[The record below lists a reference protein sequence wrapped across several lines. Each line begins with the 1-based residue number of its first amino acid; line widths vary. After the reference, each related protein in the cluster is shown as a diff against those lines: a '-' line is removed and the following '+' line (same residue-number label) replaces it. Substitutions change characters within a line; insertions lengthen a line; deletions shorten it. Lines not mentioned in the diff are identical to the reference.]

1 MPLLPTRVHVRSIG
15 DGTVSNLGTISVGEN
30 SSLDVSNG
38 SLTEGAG
45 SAMDVEGQ
53 LAVGASGSCSI
64 GGSVTLDGTDN
75 GIDNPGDSVLVST
88 PITAATPPSTQVVAA
103 VRQASAT
110 ESDIFEEIE
119 VLAEGAANQL
129 PSNVAVIQGAQKLAS
144 WAKGAS
150 NIALTTKYAADITL
164 LQNAWNNNDPDAFA
178 AAYDKFTEDVNSDI
192 YGLATGALFGY
203 ATAATAVADAG
214 ASIAAVPLA
223 TLFGKLLGSTSY
235 EAYYKKFLEQNVI
248 NDGMNLFF
256 ALKNHQSSAVGGSG
270 GTLSDQ
276 GSVTVSATGNL
287 CDQDAITVGAGA
299 TFVVSGTL
307 TEGIGGNLDN
317 SGTVTLEPN
326 STLTDQGTV
335 TVETGGLMN
344 VYGTLFIEPG
354 TTYIPLGTVTVEP
367 GGALEV
373 LSVNPVNITYGTLL
387 VVTQLG
393 SGTATVNGQT
403 VAGNFTYTSTEEGA
417 LLSAG
422 NGQSEQ
428 VTFTPSDATDYFT
441 VTATVTVNVG
451 QATPTVIAANEST
464 TYDGSPQA
472 YPVTAS
478 DVYVT
483 GVSNGNDQTP
493 SGTFSYSYASATY
506 GPTSTPPTDAGMYT
520 VTATFTTADPNYT
533 TGSTTATWT
542 INAATPT
549 ITWSNPA
556 SITYGTPLGA
566 SQLDATANV
575 LGAFTYTSA
584 AGVVLSAGNN
594 QTLSV
599 LFTPTDTNDYRA
611 ASATATINVAQATP
625 TVSVNPVNITYG
637 TTLADGQLGGTAA
650 WVVGGNSVMV
660 AGTFTYT
667 SAARTVLGAGNSQSE
682 SVTFTP
688 NDVTDYT
695 TASSTATVN
704 VARAATST
712 LVVSSANP
720 SVYGQALTFTA
731 TVTNTSNGSTAVPT
745 GTVQFVVDGSNF
757 GPPVAVGGIGLAVSL
772 PDTFL
777 SGASH
782 TVKAV
787 FTNIDGNFLG
797 NNSTN
802 LTQTVQ
808 TVAVEPDPSNPT
820 LTDLFIGSNGATSND
835 TILVNPAGS
844 SNTGTTGIT
853 VQTTLNGVTVKT
865 TYSQSFSTIYAFLQ
879 NGNDNVQL
887 ASTLSINAVV
897 SAGNV

>member
-1 MPLLPTRVHVRSIG
+1 M
-15 DGTVSNLGTISVGEN
+15 
-30 SSLDVSNG
+30 
-38 SLTEGAG
+38 
-45 SAMDVEGQ
+45 
-53 LAVGASGSCSI
+53 
-64 GGSVTLDGTDN
+64 
-75 GIDNPGDSVLVST
+75 
-88 PITAATPPSTQVVAA
+88 
-103 VRQASAT
+103 
-110 ESDIFEEIE
+110 
-119 VLAEGAANQL
+119 
-129 PSNVAVIQGAQKLAS
+129 
-144 WAKGAS
+144 
-150 NIALTTKYAADITL
+150 
-164 LQNAWNNNDPDAFA
+164 
-178 AAYDKFTEDVNSDI
+178 
-192 YGLATGALFGY
+192 
-203 ATAATAVADAG
+203 
-214 ASIAAVPLA
+214 PLA

-248 NDGMNLFF
+248 NDEINLFF
-256 ALKNHQSSAVGGSG
+256 ALKNHQSRAVGGFG
-270 GTLSDQ
+270 GTLSDA

-354 TTYIPLGTVTVEP
+354 ATYIPLGTVTVEP

-387 VVTQLG
+387 VDTQLG

-575 LGAFTYTSA
+575 LGAFTYTPA

-637 TTLADGQLGGTAA
+637 TTLADGQLGGTPP
-650 WVVGGNSVMV
+650 G
-660 AGTFTYT
+660 
-667 SAARTVLGAGNSQSE
+667 
-682 SVTFTP
+682 
-688 NDVTDYT
+688 
-695 TASSTATVN
+695 
-704 VARAATST
+704 
-712 LVVSSANP
+712 SSA
-720 SVYGQALTFTA
+720 
-731 TVTNTSNGSTAVPT
+731 
-745 GTVQFVVDGSNF
+745 
-757 GPPVAVGGIGLAVSL
+757 GIRSW
-772 PDTFL
+772 
-777 SGASH
+777 
-782 TVKAV
+782 
-787 FTNIDGNFLG
+787 
-797 NNSTN
+797 
-802 LTQTVQ
+802 
-808 TVAVEPDPSNPT
+808 
-820 LTDLFIGSNGATSND
+820 
-835 TILVNPAGS
+835 
-844 SNTGTTGIT
+844 
-853 VQTTLNGVTVKT
+853 
-865 TYSQSFSTIYAFLQ
+865 
-879 NGNDNVQL
+879 
-887 ASTLSINAVV
+887 
-897 SAGNV
+897 